1 MPDIYYDV
9 DVALTAVPINKVPI
23 VDVDGL
29 TVDTGMVYNETG
41 LSLEWNFCT
50 TAGAFTHTA
59 VTPTDTAGVYDF
71 VNQGEGMYTIE
82 IPASGGGTINNDTEG
97 FGWFSG
103 NCTANLPWTSPVYGF
118 RAAALNNALIDGG
131 DTLDVNVTAMAANV
145 LTATAINAD
154 AITAAK
160 IADNALANEHFAAG
174 ALTSAE
180 ITSSA
185 GAAVTSWNGVALGT
199 TNPLPNAA
207 PAAAGGLIV
216 STLGTTDADD
226 CLTATGFATPTNIT
240 AGTITTVTNLTNAP
254 TNGDL
259 TATMKTS
266 VTTAAT
272 AATPIAA
279 SVTGNVGGIAGTIT
293 TLDALDTAQDTQH
306 GTTQTA
312 IGNLNDPTAAVIA
325 DAVWDELLTGGSHN
339 ISTSAGRRLRT
350 LQTGGAYEGGAIWVD
365 TINGTAGTVDDEN
378 GVVNLPVDTWADALT
393 LSTSLGLK
401 NFHIAN
407 GSTVTLTAASAN
419 YFIYGHEWTLA
430 LGSQSVASTMV
441 VDAAVSGTGT
451 GVDSEYEDCIFA
463 ITSLPA
469 MQAYNCSFTA
479 TTSGGFTMSA
489 AGDYRF
495 VNCQSGVA
503 GSGAPLFTLGTGAIT
518 AEFRRWSGGIA
529 FAGITADDVIT
540 VGGEMGTIDLGSPS
554 GAADIQIRGT
564 YKAVTNVGSATVNYD
579 GAIKAADVASIK
591 TKTDSLTFT
600 NAGEVDANTKSIN
613 DAEVIGDGNS
623 TPWDGV

>member
-1 MPDIYYDV
+1 MIPYIGDFKEDEEIYHYFNTFDSNDPAASVTITNLV
-9 DVALTAVPINKVPI
+9 DADLKVHKDGSVTEATTDGATIAIDFDTITGTHKVTIATNADAFYVTGADYMVRMEGTTVDAGTINAALFTFSIENRSITPTIIAALQTDLDTLTARII
-23 VDVDGL
+23 G
-29 TVDTGMVYNETG
+29 TIATG
-41 LSLEWNFCT
+41 
-50 TAGAFTHTA
+50 THTA
-59 VTPTDTAGVYDF
+59 QTGDSFARIGANGAGLT
-71 VNQGEGMYTIE
+71 NI
-82 IPASGGGTINNDTEG
+82 GTI
-97 FGWFSG
+97 
-103 NCTANLPWTSPVYGF
+103 A
-118 RAAALNNALIDGG
+118 
-131 DTLDVNVTAMAANV
+131 
-145 LTATAINAD
+145 
-154 AITAAK
+154 
-160 IADNALANEHFAAG
+160 
-174 ALTSAE
+174 
-180 ITSSA
+180 
-185 GAAVTSWNGVALGT
+185 
-199 TNPLPNAA
+199 
-207 PAAAGGLIV
+207 
-216 STLGTTDADD
+216 
-226 CLTATGFATPTNIT
+226 
-240 AGTITTVTNLTNAP
+240 TVTNLTNAP

-378 GVVNLPVDTWADALT
+378 GTVGLPVDTWADALT

-407 GSTVTLTAASAN
+407 GSTVALTAASAN
-419 YFIYGHEWTLA
+419 YFIYGHEWNLA

-441 VDAAVSGTGT
+441 IDANVSGTGT

-469 MQAYNCSFTA
+469 MQAYGCSFTA

-503 GSGAPLFTLGTGAIT
+503 GAGTPLFTLGTGAIT

-579 GAIKAADVASIK
+579 GAIKASDVADILVATGTTLDGKIDGIK
-591 TKTDSLTFT
+591 TKTDSLNFT
-600 NAGEVDANTKSIN
+600 SAGKVDANALELNSSTVNGVGS
-613 DAEVIGDGNS
+613 AGD
-623 TPWDGV
+623 PWNGTA